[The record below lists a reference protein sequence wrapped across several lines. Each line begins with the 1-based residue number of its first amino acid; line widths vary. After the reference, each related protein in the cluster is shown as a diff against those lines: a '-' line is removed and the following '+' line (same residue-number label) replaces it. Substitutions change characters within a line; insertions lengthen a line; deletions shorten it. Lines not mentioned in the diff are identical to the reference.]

1 MSTNANLER
10 RSTLTSRNVLTLA
23 LILAVASSGCLGDIV
38 RGNGQV
44 VGEQR
49 QVSPFGR
56 VETSGSF
63 DVNIAKSGMT
73 MVVLRGESNLL
84 SLVVTESD
92 GETLHLYLRDGASMS
107 TTAPI
112 TISVSTP
119 SLEGLE
125 TSGSGDVTARGFSS
139 NVLSAESSGSGA
151 LSLEVRAVEL
161 DLECSGSGDTS
172 IEGLVARRVELDLS
186 GSGDVT
192 LQGAAQTLEVE
203 SSGSGDV
210 EAQSFI
216 ARDAD
221 LDLSGSGSV
230 RVQTQAELR
239 GRISGSGDATIIGNP
254 HHRNID
260 SSGSGR
266 FHFN

>member
-1 MSTNANLER
+1 M
-10 RSTLTSRNVLTLA
+10 TSRKGLTIA
-23 LILAVASSGCLGDIV
+23 VVLAVASSGCLRDTV
-38 RGNGQV
+38 FGNGQV
-44 VGEQR
+44 VEEQR

-56 VETSGSF
+56 VETTGSF
-63 DVNIAKSGMT
+63 DVNIVESGMT
-73 MVVLRGESNLL
+73 SVVLRGESNLL
-84 SLVVTESD
+84 SLIVTESD
-92 GETLHLYLRDGASMS
+92 GETLHLSLRDGASMS

-119 SLEGLE
+119 SLEGLG
-125 TSGSGDVTARGFSS
+125 TSGSGDVTVRGFSS
-139 NVLSAESSGSGA
+139 TTFSAESSGSGA

-161 DLECSGSGDTS
+161 DLECSGSGATS
-172 IEGLVARRVELDLS
+172 AEGLVARRVELDLS

-192 LQGAAQTLEVE
+192 LEGAAQTLEVE

-216 ARDAD
+216 ARDTD

-230 RVQTQAELR
+230 RVQTQAELS
-239 GRISGSGDATIIGNP
+239 GRISGSGDATITGNP
-254 HHRNID
+254 RYRDVD

-266 FHFN
+266 FQFR